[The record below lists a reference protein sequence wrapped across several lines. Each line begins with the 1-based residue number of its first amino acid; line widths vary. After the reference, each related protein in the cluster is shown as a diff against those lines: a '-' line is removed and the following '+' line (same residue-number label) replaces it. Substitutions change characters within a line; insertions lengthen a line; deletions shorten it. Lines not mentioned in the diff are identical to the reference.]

1 MVERWLD
8 DVRRNAICKLREVKC
23 GSKKL
28 GDAVD
33 TVMELYDIRRAGG
46 LLALEEAAKEAE
58 SDFLKHL
65 ILLTAN
71 EVSPKRIIEIATNE
85 YWINE
90 PEGAEAMVDYLY
102 LRGMIGI
109 QTLESKELLMEVL
122 LSLMPV
128 KQRKEYETLRC
139 KQKEEQER
147 LHKKEIRERLSAMCP
162 TFKQKEVQE
171 AIRLLENKMRELP
184 ERCLQ
189 RLVRDVDCRDLAGCV
204 YAFGQ
209 GTRTRVLENLSTR
222 YRDMVEEEAVKW
234 AFSDEEKLFASV
246 NKVMDIMERLRENG
260 ELLC

>member
-8 DVRRNAICKLREVKC
+8 DVRRNAICKLREDKC

-33 TVMELYDIRRAGG
+33 TVMELYDTRRAGG
-46 LLALEEAAKEAE
+46 LLAMEEAAEAAV

-65 ILLTAN
+65 ILLTAK
-71 EVSPKRIIEIATNE
+71 EVSPKGIIEIATNE
-85 YWINE
+85 YWMNE
-90 PEGAEAMVDYLY
+90 PEGGEAMVNYLH

-109 QTLESKELLMEVL
+109 QRLESKELLMEVL
-122 LSLMPV
+122 LSLMPA
-128 KQRKEYETLRC
+128 KQRKEYERLMGKR
-139 KQKEEQER
+139 KEEQER
-147 LHKKEIRERLSAMCP
+147 LHKKEIREKFSALCP
-162 TFKQKEVQE
+162 TFKQKEVQDV
-171 AIRLLENKMRELP
+171 IRLLENKIKELP
-184 ERCLQ
+184 DQCLQ

-204 YAFGQ
+204 YAFEQ

-222 YRDMVEEEAVKW
+222 YRDVVEEEGVKR

>member
-8 DVRRNAICKLREVKC
+8 DVGRNAICKLREDKC

-33 TVMELYDIRRAGG
+33 TVMELYDTRRAGG
-46 LLALEEAAKEAE
+46 LLAMEEAAEAAV

-65 ILLTAN
+65 ILLTAK
-71 EVSPKRIIEIATNE
+71 EVSPKGIIEIATNE
-85 YWINE
+85 YWMNE
-90 PEGAEAMVDYLY
+90 PEGGEAMVNYLH

-109 QTLESKELLMEVL
+109 QRLESKELLMEVL
-122 LSLMPV
+122 LSLMPA
-128 KQRKEYETLRC
+128 KQRKEYERLMGKR
-139 KQKEEQER
+139 KEEQER

-162 TFKQKEVQE
+162 TFKHKEVQE
-171 AIRLLENKMRELP
+171 VIRLLENKIKELP
-184 ERCLQ
+184 DQCLQ

-204 YAFGQ
+204 YAFEQ

-222 YRDMVEEEAVKW
+222 YRDVVEEEGVKW

>member
-8 DVRRNAICKLREVKC
+8 DVRRDAICKLREDKR

-33 TVMELYDIRRAGG
+33 RVMELYDIRREGG
-46 LLALEEAAKEAE
+46 LLALEEAAGEAE

-65 ILLTAN
+65 ILLMAK
-71 EVSPKRIIEIATNE
+71 EVSPKGSIEIATNE
-85 YWINE
+85 YWMNE
-90 PEGAEAMVDYLY
+90 PEGGEAMVNYLH

-109 QTLESKELLMEVL
+109 QRLESKELLMEVL
-122 LSLMPV
+122 LSLMPA
-128 KQRKEYETLRC
+128 KQRKEYERLTC
-139 KQKEEQER
+139 KRKEEQER

-162 TFKQKEVQE
+162 TFKHKEVQE
-171 AIRLLENKMRELP
+171 VIRLLENKIKELQ
-184 ERCLQ
+184 EQCLQ

-204 YAFGQ
+204 YAFEQ

-222 YRDMVEEEAVKW
+222 YRDVVEEEGVKW

>member
-8 DVRRNAICKLREVKC
+8 DVRRDAICKLREDKR

-33 TVMELYDIRRAGG
+33 RVMELYDIRREGG
-46 LLALEEAAKEAE
+46 LLALEEAAGEAE

-65 ILLTAN
+65 ILLTAK
-71 EVSPKRIIEIATNE
+71 EVSPKGSIEIATNE
-85 YWINE
+85 YWMNE
-90 PEGAEAMVDYLY
+90 PEGGEAMVNYLH

-109 QTLESKELLMEVL
+109 QRLESKELLMEVL
-122 LSLMPV
+122 LSLMPA
-128 KQRKEYETLRC
+128 KQRKEYERLTC
-139 KQKEEQER
+139 KRKEEQER

-162 TFKQKEVQE
+162 TFKHKEVQE
-171 AIRLLENKMRELP
+171 VIRLLENKIKELP
-184 ERCLQ
+184 EQCLQ

-204 YAFGQ
+204 YAFEQ
-209 GTRTRVLENLSTR
+209 GTRARVLENLSTR
-222 YRDMVEEEAVKW
+222 YRDVVEEEGVKW

-246 NKVMDIMERLRENG
+246 NQVIDIMERLRENG

>member
-8 DVRRNAICKLREVKC
+8 DVRRNAICKLREDKC

-46 LLALEEAAKEAE
+46 LLAMEEAAEAAV

-65 ILLTAN
+65 ILLTAK
-71 EVSPKRIIEIATNE
+71 EVSPKGIIEIATNE
-85 YWINE
+85 YWMNE
-90 PEGAEAMVDYLY
+90 PEGGEAMVNYLY

-109 QTLESKELLMEVL
+109 QRLESKELLMEVL
-122 LSLMPV
+122 LSLMPA
-128 KQRKEYETLRC
+128 KQRKEYERLTRER
-139 KQKEEQER
+139 KEEQER
-147 LHKKEIRERLSAMCP
+147 LHKKEIRERLSALCP

-171 AIRLLENKMRELP
+171 VIRLLENKIKELP
-184 ERCLQ
+184 DQCLQ
-189 RLVRDVDCRDLAGCV
+189 RLVRDVDCRDLAGCL
-204 YAFGQ
+204 YAFEQ

-222 YRDMVEEEAVKW
+222 YRDVVEEEGVKW

>member
-8 DVRRNAICKLREVKC
+8 DVRRNAICKLREDKC

-46 LLALEEAAKEAE
+46 LLAMEEAAEAAV

-65 ILLTAN
+65 ILLTAK
-71 EVSPKRIIEIATNE
+71 EVSPKGIIEIATNE
-85 YWINE
+85 YWMNE
-90 PEGAEAMVDYLY
+90 PEGGEAMVNYLY

-109 QTLESKELLMEVL
+109 QRLESKELLMEVL
-122 LSLMPV
+122 LSLMPA
-128 KQRKEYETLRC
+128 KQRKEYERLTRER
-139 KQKEEQER
+139 KEEQER
-147 LHKKEIRERLSAMCP
+147 LHKKEIRERLSALCP

-171 AIRLLENKMRELP
+171 VIRLLENKIKELP
-184 ERCLQ
+184 DQCLQ
-189 RLVRDVDCRDLAGCV
+189 RLVRDVDCRDLAGCL
-204 YAFGQ
+204 YAFEQ

-222 YRDMVEEEAVKW
+222 YRDVVEEEGVKW

-246 NKVMDIMERLRENG
+246 NQVMDIMERLRENG